1 MKSNS
6 YYSNRVSVN
15 SIKSTNSIKSYKSEK
30 TNIKKKINQMNSLG
44 SSSTYDNYTNLYKI
58 NSARNS
64 KKLIKKP
71 LNLKKKSYFKFN
83 SNELEYYDE
92 LRKKIKCQQLINT
105 IIYNDQAKHINKLET
120 YDEPKK
126 YKLGDFFRQP
136 INKSRNIIN
145 QILYD
150 KNDVFNSF
158 NSNDSEKKLFYKTLS
173 PNQNKKIKN
182 VINVL
187 VKNKNQILK
196 ESDKIENEIKIC
208 KNEKLFSSNKI
219 KNKSSLHKRN
229 YSDLID
235 KSKKET
241 IDFFQLMK
249 KNANNVKKLIEP
261 KDYHYVD
268 NVFNRVIHEDLILNK
283 ELVENNTL
291 YDIKTNLIKKQ
302 TEFKKIGFQNL
313 NLKEKLKIE
322 NFGEYKLKNEKKK
335 LNKKLS
341 ELIDTW
347 NNFKGLKSELLKHK
361 ILRAYKPLIPRSPFM
376 KQNQI
381 IKAYNEK

>member
-1 MKSNS
+1 
-6 YYSNRVSVN
+6 
-15 SIKSTNSIKSYKSEK
+15 
-30 TNIKKKINQMNSLG
+30 MNSLG
-44 SSSTYDNYTNLYKI
+44 SSSTYDNYTNINKI

-64 KKLIKKP
+64 KNLIKKP

-83 SNELEYYDE
+83 SNELEYYDV

-158 NSNDSEKKLFYKTLS
+158 NSNDSEKKLIYKTLS

-208 KNEKLFSSNKI
+208 KNEKFFNSNI

-235 KSKKET
+235 KNKKET

-268 NVFNRVIHEDLILNK
+268 NVVNRVIHEDIILNK
-283 ELVENNTL
+283 DFVENNTL
-291 YDIKTNLIKKQ
+291 FDIKTNLIKKQ

-313 NLKEKLKIE
+313 NLKENLKIE

-361 ILRAYKPLIPRSPFM
+361 ILRTYKPLIPRSPFM

-381 IKAYNEK
+381 IKAYYEK

>member
-1 MKSNS
+1 
-6 YYSNRVSVN
+6 
-15 SIKSTNSIKSYKSEK
+15 
-30 TNIKKKINQMNSLG
+30 MNSLG
-44 SSSTYDNYTNLYKI
+44 SSSTYDNYTNIYKI

-268 NVFNRVIHEDLILNK
+268 NVVNRVIHEDIILNK
-283 ELVENNTL
+283 DFVENNTL
-291 YDIKTNLIKKQ
+291 FDIKTNLIKKQ

-361 ILRAYKPLIPRSPFM
+361 ILRTYKPLIPRSPFM

-381 IKAYNEK
+381 IKAYYEK

>member
-1 MKSNS
+1 M
-6 YYSNRVSVN
+6 
-15 SIKSTNSIKSYKSEK
+15 NSIKSYKSEK

-44 SSSTYDNYTNLYKI
+44 SSSTYDNYTNINKI

-64 KKLIKKP
+64 KNLIKKP
-71 LNLKKKSYFKFN
+71 LNLKKKRYFKFN

-92 LRKKIKCQQLINT
+92 LKKKIKCQQLINT

-158 NSNDSEKKLFYKTLS
+158 NSNDSEKKLIYKTLS

-208 KNEKLFSSNKI
+208 KNEKFFNSNI

-235 KSKKET
+235 KNKKET

-268 NVFNRVIHEDLILNK
+268 NVVNRVIHEDIILNK
-283 ELVENNTL
+283 DFVENNTL
-291 YDIKTNLIKKQ
+291 FDIKTNLIKKQ

-313 NLKEKLKIE
+313 NLKENLKIE

-361 ILRAYKPLIPRSPFM
+361 ILRTYKPLIPRSPFM

-381 IKAYNEK
+381 IKAYYEK